1 MKRNAPSIASFFDFN
16 SKTAYPPTTS
26 LASVKGPSIA
36 ATCPRESRT
45 RVLTAV
51 GASPP
56 LATIVPA
63 LTASSLSFAIA
74 SMSSLGGGP
83 EFSACFTSIM
93 NRIVISPFS
102 FRLGA
107 KFLDGVCRLNP
118 GSTYASNERQQD
130 WQVPQFFWTDLP
142 MPRWVPAAVIADGHA
157 ILNPPVQAGVRR
169 NYFFAALLSCSD
181 WARRRSS
188 CSLSSGVNSG
198 PKSAAS
204 NTRRISTSVSS
215 LWGLGQRF
223 SHSMASSI
231 DLTCH
236 SQKPAINSFVS
247 VNGPSITVRFAPEN
261 RTRTPFELA
270 WSPSPASMMPA
281 FTSSSLYFPISARS
295 FWPGRTPAS
304 ESLLAL
310 TITMTRIG
318 TSPFG
323 LVFETRAS
331 RRPRPA
337 GPSLYLHVERAAAIS
352 TGPNILFSEACIQ
365 FRQSFAFIRECI
377 LHQLGSENDEKQR
390 PA

>member
-1 MKRNAPSIASFFDFN
+1 MKRNAPSVASFFDFN
-16 SKTAYPPTTS
+16 SKTAYPPTIS
-26 LASVKGPSIA
+26 MASVNGPSIA
-36 ATCPRESRT
+36 VTCPRESRT

-83 EFSACFTSIM
+83 EFSACLTNIM
-93 NRIVISPFS
+93 NRIVRSPFS

-107 KFLDGVCRLNP
+107 EFPDGIRRLNL
-118 GSTYASNERQQD
+118 GSTYVSNERQQD
-130 WQVPQFFWTDLP
+130 RQVLQFFWTDLP

-157 ILNPPVQAGVRR
+157 ILNPLVLAGVRR

-181 WARRRSS
+181 CARRRSS
-188 CSLSSGVNSG
+188 CSLISG

-204 NTRRISTSVSS
+204 NTGRISTSVSS

-247 VNGPSITVRFAPEN
+247 VNGPSITVRLPPDN
-261 RTRTPFELA
+261 LTRTPFELA
-270 WSPSPASMMPA
+270 W
-281 FTSSSLYFPISARS
+281 
-295 FWPGRTPAS
+295 
-304 ESLLAL
+304 
-310 TITMTRIG
+310 
-318 TSPFG
+318 
-323 LVFETRAS
+323 
-331 RRPRPA
+331 
-337 GPSLYLHVERAAAIS
+337 
-352 TGPNILFSEACIQ
+352 
-365 FRQSFAFIRECI
+365 
-377 LHQLGSENDEKQR
+377 
-390 PA
+390 